1 MLKIETV
8 IVLYNPENGYLDH
21 YLPLLDFSDKVIFVD
36 NSTKVNVSLV
46 DRIRSTAKTEYISLG
61 GNQGIAYAL
70 KIACDKAME
79 DQADL
84 LLTLDQD
91 SVFPFR
97 KIKEIR
103 QILEDNRDNNY
114 GIIGLNF
121 NSDEISLDIVDVRWW
136 LTSGNFIYLKNYRN
150 LDRGFDK
157 DLFIDGV
164 DNDIGY
170 QFHQKGYKVG
180 YIRGISL
187 KHTIGNP
194 KTIHLGKI
202 GFSILNYPPVRY
214 YYIFRNICYLYSM
227 NKNFFRKDKHN
238 IDRIMFWKIVLFE
251 KNRIR
256 KLRAIRYGRKDARL
270 KRLGRCTHEDIL

>member
-8 IVLYNPENGYLDH
+8 IVLYNPKDKYMDH
-21 YLPLLDFSDKVIFVD
+21 YLPLLGFSEKVIFVD
-36 NSTKVNVSLV
+36 NSTKVNESLV
-46 DRIRSTAKTEYISLG
+46 TKIRNTANTEYISMG
-61 GNQGIAYAL
+61 GNQGIADAL
-70 KIACDKAME
+70 KTACDKAIE

-91 SVFPFR
+91 SLFPSER
-97 KIKEIR
+97 IEEIKK
-103 QILEDNRDNNY
+103 ILENNMNNNY

-121 NSDEISLDIVDVRWW
+121 NSDETSLDIVDVKWW
-136 LTSGNFIYLKNYRN
+136 LTSGNFIYLKNYRQ

-157 DLFIDGV
+157 ELFIDGV

-170 QFHQKGYKVG
+170 QFHQKEYKVG
-180 YIRGISL
+180 YIKGISL

-194 KTIHLGKI
+194 KTIRFGKI
-202 GFSILNYPPVRY
+202 VFSILNYPPVRY
-214 YYIFRNICYLYSM
+214 YYIFRNINYLYSSD
-227 NKNFFRKDKHN
+227 KEFFREDKHH

-251 KNRIR
+251 KNKIQ
-256 KLRAIRYGRKDARL
+256 KLKAIRYGRKDAKQ